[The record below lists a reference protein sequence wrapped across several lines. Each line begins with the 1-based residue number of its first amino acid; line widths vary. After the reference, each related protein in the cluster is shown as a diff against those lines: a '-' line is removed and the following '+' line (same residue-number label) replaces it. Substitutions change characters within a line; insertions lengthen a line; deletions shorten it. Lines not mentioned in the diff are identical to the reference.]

1 MTARYLALT
10 ILDLAWIGMAM
21 LSGLGVGWALLGHAL
36 LTGLTYHAWLRSD
49 PHGGFAAA
57 ILGVA
62 GPIGLMLGQ
71 ILGRWNERGW
81 GRPSG
86 IARDEGFA
94 GRAMAHPRRG
104 AAREMARL
112 LDGRVYYPAPDRL
125 DSLVAILRHAP
136 VAERRRALETVVRSF
151 EPGLSPLVA
160 QVLND
165 PDQTIRAL
173 AAAASA
179 RIVHNLG
186 EHRAGLEAR
195 IARGDAEAV
204 QSLGRLL
211 ADHGQ
216 SNILLSDMQRAAVR
230 DEAALLLARGG
241 RAGEAE
247 RLAIEVAWAA
257 RDYDAID
264 RIRAAAGDADDR
276 DAAWWRAE
284 AVR

>member
-1 MTARYLALT
+1 MTARYVALA
-10 ILDLAWIGMAM
+10 ILDLAWIGAAM
-21 LSGLGVGWALLGHAL
+21 LFGMGAGAALFGHAL
-36 LTGLTYHAWLRSD
+36 LCALTYDLWLRSD

-62 GPIGLMLGQ
+62 GPIGLVLGQ
-71 ILGRWNERGW
+71 MIGRGSERGW
-81 GRPSG
+81 ARMSASDHHARVFGRP
-86 IARDEGFA
+86 AA
-94 GRAMAHPRRG
+94 NPRRG

-112 LDGRVYYPAPDRL
+112 LDGRVYFPVSERL

-186 EHRAGLEAR
+186 EHRAALEAR
-195 IARGDAEAV
+195 IARGDAAAV
-204 QSLGRLL
+204 PALGRLL
-211 ADHGQ
+211 AEHGRA
-216 SNILLSDMQRAAVR
+216 NILLSDMQRAALR
-230 DEAALLLARGG
+230 EEAVLLLARGDLV
-241 RAGEAE
+241 GEAE
-247 RLAIEVAWAA
+247 RLAIEMAWDG

-264 RIRAAAGDADDR
+264 RIAARVPEDA
-276 DAAWWRAE
+276 DAAWWRTE
-284 AVR
+284 AAR

>member
-1 MTARYLALT
+1 MTARYVALA
-10 ILDLAWIGMAM
+10 ILDLAWIGAAM
-21 LSGLGVGWALLGHAL
+21 LLGFGVGAALFGHAL
-36 LTGLTYHAWLRSD
+36 LTALTYDLWLRGD

-71 ILGRWNERGW
+71 ILGRWSDRGW
-81 GRPSG
+81 ARLSVSEHQARVFGRPVPN
-86 IARDEGFA
+86 A
-94 GRAMAHPRRG
+94 RRG

-112 LDGRVYYPAPDRL
+112 LDGRVYFPVSERL

-186 EHRAGLEAR
+186 EHRVALEAR
-195 IARGDAEAV
+195 IARGDAAAV
-204 QSLGRLL
+204 PALGRLL
-211 ADHGQ
+211 AEHGRA
-216 SNILLSDMQRAAVR
+216 NILLSDMQRAALR
-230 DEAALLLARGG
+230 EEAALLLARGDL
-241 RAGEAE
+241 AGEAE
-247 RLAIEVAWAA
+247 RLAMDMAWDG

-264 RIRAAAGDADDR
+264 RIAARAPEDA

-284 AVR
+284 VAR